1 MKTLQIR
8 IKDKH
13 AKVLDT
19 LACEVNTICG
29 WGYL

>member
-19 LACEVNTICG
+19 LAREVNTI
-29 WGYL
+29 WNFY